1 MTGFDQIYRMYF
13 TDVYRFLLGL
23 TKGDAPLAEELT
35 SETFFRAMGAIDHF
49 RGDCEIRVW
58 LCQIAKHCYFSHLRG
73 EGRTQSLDREALEQA
88 PDLDAS
94 PEEQVIGRDTAD
106 AVRREVHRLPEPYR
120 EVFLW
125 RVLGQLGFREIGKL
139 YGKTA
144 NWACVTYHRARMKIL
159 EGMGEK
165 NGK

>member
-1 MTGFDQIYRMYF
+1 MTGFDQIYQVYF
-13 TDVYRFLLGL
+13 SDVHRFLLGL
-23 TKGDAPLAEELT
+23 TKGNAPLAEELT

-58 LCQIAKHCYFSHLRG
+58 LCQIAKNRFLSHLKST
-73 EGRTQSLDREALEQA
+73 GRTQSFDDAVLEKSA
-88 PDLDAS
+88 DPAAS
-94 PEEQVIGRDTAD
+94 PEEQVVGKDTAD
-106 AVRREVHRLPEPYR
+106 AVRREVHNLPEPYR

-125 RVLGQLGFREIGKL
+125 RVFGQLDFREIGKL

-144 NWACVTYHRARMKIL
+144 NWACVTYHRARAKIL

-165 NGK
+165 HEE